1 MDAYATPYEPGAN
14 RSAGRVIAGVAGW
27 ILAALAVTFVVL
39 GGALL
44 GMHSTKRDSQ
54 GFYGTGKAKLHTPTH
69 ALVADKLDANG
80 PGWLFE
86 KSRLGTIRVQAT
98 GTSAKPVFVGVAKT
112 SQIDAYLRGV
122 AQDEL
127 TDFDVDPF
135 TVDYKRRP
143 GTAVPAAP
151 GSQAFWAA
159 RTSGSGRQTLTWP
172 VEKGN
177 WGVVIMNAD
186 GSAGVQAGVSV
197 GAKAGFLV
205 WVAGGLLALGALFA
219 AWAATIYFG
228 LRRHRPRAGAIGAG
242 TAQPVTQ

>member
-1 MDAYATPYEPGAN
+1 MNPTTHESGAN
-14 RSAGRVIAGVAGW
+14 HSAGRVIAGVAGW

-54 GFYGTGKAKLHTPTH
+54 GFYATGKAKLHTPTH

-80 PGWLFE
+80 PGWLFT

-98 GTSAKPVFVGVAKT
+98 GTSAKPIFVGVAKT
-112 SQIDAYLRGV
+112 AQVDAYLRGV

-135 TVDYKRRP
+135 AVDYERRP

-151 GSQAFWAA
+151 GSRAFWAS
-159 RTSGSGRQTLTWP
+159 RTGGSGRQTLTWP

-177 WGVVIMNAD
+177 WAVVIMNAD
-186 GSAGVQAGVSV
+186 GSAGIEAGVRV

-205 WVAGGLLALGALFA
+205 WVSGGLLALGALFA

-228 LRRHRPRAGAIGAG
+228 LRRGRPRPGVTNSGRVR
-242 TAQPVTQ
+242 PVTQ

>member
-1 MDAYATPYEPGAN
+1 MNPTTPESGAN
-14 RSAGRVIAGVAGW
+14 HSAGRVIAGVAGW

-54 GFYGTGKAKLHTPTH
+54 GFYATGKAKLHTPTH

-80 PGWLFE
+80 PGWLFR

-98 GTSAKPVFVGVAKT
+98 GTSAKPVFVGVART
-112 SQIDAYLRGV
+112 AQIDAYLRGV

-135 TVDYKRRP
+135 TADYKRRP
-143 GTAVPAAP
+143 GTAVPATP
-151 GSQAFWAA
+151 VSQSFWAG

-177 WGVVIMNAD
+177 WAVVIMNAD
-186 GSAGVQAGVSV
+186 GSAGIEAGVRV

-228 LRRHRPRAGAIGAG
+228 LRRGRARTGATSTGL
-242 TAQPVTQ
+242 AQPVTQ